1 MLTIVNAI
9 YQDNY
14 KIALK
19 FNDEKNGIVDLE
31 EFIFNTKFKPFKE
44 LKSIEKFKSF
54 RLDYTLKWGEDL
66 DLAPEY
72 LYFKTFE
79 NDKELQ
85 IKFKEWGYK

>member
-1 MLTIVNAI
+1 MLTIINAI

-19 FNDEKNGIVDLE
+19 FNDERSGILDLE
-31 EFIFNTKFKPFKE
+31 EFIFNTKLKPFKA
-44 LKSIEKFKSF
+44 LQSTEKFKSF
-54 RLDYTLKWGEDL
+54 RLDYTLKWGKDL

-85 IKFKEWGYK
+85 MQFKEWGYK